1 LGSTLNAKPIYS
13 LRDFEKMK
21 MGRALLL
28 MMLASFGI
36 TYWLSMTLLLRSNA
50 TNNLNKLYQ
59 ALLMAFWMGV
69 VMALL
74 GRDWRTAALLGAP
87 VLILSVAIR
96 EQWFV
101 GEREFAKSMIEHHQ
115 MAIDM
120 TRLAQPKLKDPRL
133 ARIGDDIL
141 RTQQQEIDQFYQFLR
156 Q

>member
-1 LGSTLNAKPIYS
+1 
-13 LRDFEKMK
+13 MK

-36 TYWLSMTLLLRSNA
+36 TYWLSMTLLLRTNA

-69 VMALL
+69 VMSLL
-74 GRDWRTAALLGAP
+74 DQDWRTAALLGMP
-87 VLILSVAIR
+87 VLILSIAIR
-96 EQWFV
+96 EQWFI
-101 GEREFAKSMIEHHQ
+101 GEREFARSMIEHHQ

-120 TRLAQPKLKDPRL
+120 TRLAQPTLKDARL

-141 RTQQQEIDQFYQFLR
+141 RTQQQEIDQFYHFLR